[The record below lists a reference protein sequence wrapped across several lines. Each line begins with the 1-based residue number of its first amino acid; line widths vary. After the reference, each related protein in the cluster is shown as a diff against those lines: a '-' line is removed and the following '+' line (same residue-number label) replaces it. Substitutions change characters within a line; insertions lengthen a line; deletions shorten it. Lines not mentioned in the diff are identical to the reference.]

1 MRMRPIHGVV
11 VATAVGAAAAFGA
24 SAIKNTTHLGAAAQA
39 QSGQK
44 VDGIV
49 RARRLKLDAEEK
61 ALRKAR
67 RYHTPKLPSVPA
79 APHSAPAYAYAS
91 APQPVA
97 APPPTPAKA
106 APVRHITLTRVVHK
120 HAHRKPASKP
130 KTTSSE
136 TTPTTTTTTEDT
148 QPTTTTVATTSQPP
162 VTTTTTSTT
171 SSQEPGDDSGHDDG
185 GSTSGASGGDS

>member
-24 SAIKNTTHLGAAAQA
+24 SAVKNTTHLGAAAQA

-49 RARRLKLDAEEK
+49 RARSRKLDAEET

-79 APHSAPAYAYAS
+79 APHSIPSYAYAS

-97 APPPTPAKA
+97 VPPPPPSAKA
-106 APVRHITLTRVVHK
+106 APVRHLTLTRVVHR
-120 HAHRKPASKP
+120 HVHHKPASEP
-130 KTTSSE
+130 RTTSTE
-136 TTPTTTTTTEDT
+136 TTPTTTTTEET
-148 QPTTTTVATTSQPP
+148 QPTPTTVTTTSQPP
-162 VTTTTTSTT
+162 VTKTTSSTT
-171 SSQEPGDDSGHDDG
+171 SSQEPGDDSGHNDSHDDG
-185 GSTSGASGGDS
+185 GSGGDS